1 MAIIID
7 GNGNDMTPPGSGGP
21 APQAA
26 GGDVVKDTD
35 TAGFMADV
43 IEASQQVP
51 VIVDFWAPWCGP
63 CKQLGPAL
71 ERLVRQYGGRVRMVK
86 VNVDENQE
94 LAGQFRIQS
103 IPAVYAFKGGRPV
116 DGFMGALPES
126 QLKQFIERLLGGAG
140 GGNVIDDALA
150 QAKEM
155 QDAGDHE
162 TALQVYQQ
170 ILQQDQGNPDAIAG
184 ALRSYVATGQSD
196 LAEEVLKQLPPDIL
210 KHPGVQAVK
219 TQLELMAQGGA
230 GGDIAEAEAKVQANP
245 DDHQARYD
253 LSMAYYAAGRKQEAA
268 DALLEI
274 IRRDRTWNEEAAR
287 QQLLK
292 LFEAF
297 GPADPVTMAAR
308 RKLSSLLFS

>member
-268 DALLEI
+268 NALLEI

>member
-1 MAIIID
+1 
-7 GNGNDMTPPGSGGP
+7 
-21 APQAA
+21 
-26 GGDVVKDTD
+26 VVKDTD

-103 IPAVYAFKGGRPV
+103 IPAVYAFKGGRQV

-308 RKLSSLLFS
+308 RELSSLLFS

>member
-219 TQLELMAQGGA
+219 TQLELMAQGGV

>member
-7 GNGNDMTPPGSGGP
+7 GNGNDMAPAAGAARGGGGP
-21 APQAA
+21 L
-26 GGDVVKDTD
+26 VKET
-35 TAGFMADV
+35 TTEGFMADV
-43 IEASQQVP
+43 IEVSMTTP

-63 CKQLGPAL
+63 CKQLGPLL
-71 ERLVRQYGGRVRMVK
+71 ERLVGQYGGAVRMVK

-126 QLKQFIERLLGGAG
+126 QLKQFIDKLVGDS
-140 GGNVIDDALA
+140 GGNVVEDALA
-150 QAKEM
+150 EARALQE
-155 QDAGDHE
+155 AGDHDS
-162 TALQVYQQ
+162 ALQVFQQ
-170 ILQQDQGNPDAIAG
+170 VLQQDPSSGAALGG
-184 ALRSYVATGQSD
+184 ALRSYIAKGQAD
-196 LAEEVLKQLPPDIL
+196 MAREVLGQLPAEIVA
-210 KHPGVQAVK
+210 HAEVQAVK
-219 TQLELMAQGGA
+219 TQLELMEQA
-230 GGDIAEAEAKVQANP
+230 GGSDVAAAEAKVAAAP
-245 DDHQARYD
+245 DDHQARHD
-253 LSMAYYAAGRKQEAA
+253 LAMAYYAAGRKQEAA

-274 IRRDRTWNEEAAR
+274 IRRDRDWNDGAAR

-297 GPADPVTMAAR
+297 GPADPVTLAAR